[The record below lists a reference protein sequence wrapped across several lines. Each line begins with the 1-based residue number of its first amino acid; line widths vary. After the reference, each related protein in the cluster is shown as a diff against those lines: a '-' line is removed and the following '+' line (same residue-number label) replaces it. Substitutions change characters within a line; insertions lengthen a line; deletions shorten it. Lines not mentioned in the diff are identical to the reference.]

1 MQNKKLWL
9 GVALALVLAG
19 AAGGVWFYMQ
29 PSKPIRSTVKPRPV
43 QVPAPK
49 EQAQPKPTASDAK
62 GVAVAPITQFSPGTV
77 YSGTL
82 GEVTGLQA
90 GRDINK
96 AAFEFK
102 QMEVKVKEMEEKLT
116 EKPTVLPT
124 LSLPPLQPSTAP
136 EAKTAT
142 NPRLVVQ
149 AVRGMGNDLTATLR
163 TKDGTYLVKA
173 GDTIPGHGKVQLVTR
188 ERVIVNHAAL
198 PWM

>member
-1 MQNKKLWL
+1 MQNKKIWL
-9 GVALALVLAG
+9 GVTLALVLVG
-19 AAGGVWFYMQ
+19 ASGGVWFYMQ
-29 PSKPIRSTVKPRPV
+29 PSKPIRNAVKPHPV
-43 QVPAPK
+43 SAPK
-49 EQAQPKPTASDAK
+49 EQTQPKPTTSDAK
-62 GVAVAPITQFSPGTV
+62 GIAVAPITQFSPGTV

-116 EKPTVLPT
+116 EKSTVLPA
-124 LSLPPLQPSTAP
+124 LPLPPLQQTTAP
-136 EAKTAT
+136 EAKMAQ

-149 AVRGMGNDLTATLR
+149 AVRGRGNDLTASLS
-163 TKDGTYLVKA
+163 TKDGTYLVKM
-173 GDTIPGHGKVQLVTR
+173 GDTVPGHGKVQLITR
-188 ERVIVNHAAL
+188 ERVIVNHTVL

>member
-1 MQNKKLWL
+1 MQNKKIWL

-49 EQAQPKPTASDAK
+49 EQTQPTPTASDAK

-116 EKPTVLPT
+116 EKPTVLPA

-173 GDTIPGHGKVQLVTR
+173 GDTVPGHGKVQLVTR
-188 ERVIVNHAAL
+188 ERVIVDHTAL
-198 PWM
+198 PWR